1 MHWLKKKKNKNKNHG
16 TGLCAQNKAPS
27 KLQLQPKKK
36 EPTFLTLS
44 FAINLGFD
52 KWKQKPN

>member
-1 MHWLKKKKNKNKNHG
+1 MHWFKKKKNHG

-36 EPTFLTLS
+36 KEPTLLTFS